1 MLSIPEIRKKVA
13 NGRARLD
20 IATSSLEQKQ
30 ADLEKHGAD
39 LDSQRKALALLQD
52 VASKTQDQ
60 LKIGRAH
67 V

>member
-1 MLSIPEIRKKVA
+1 MLSIQDLQKKVS

-20 IATSSLEQKQ
+20 IATDSLAKKRKSLDASTVTLDKQK
-30 ADLEKHGAD
+30 
-39 LDSQRKALALLQD
+39 KALALLQD

-60 LKIGRAH
+60 LKDA